1 MYYNHSR
8 DATNRSIQK
17 YRTIHPQCKAQS

>member
-8 DATNRSIQK
+8 DATTRSIQK
-17 YRTIHPQCKAQS
+17 YCTIHP